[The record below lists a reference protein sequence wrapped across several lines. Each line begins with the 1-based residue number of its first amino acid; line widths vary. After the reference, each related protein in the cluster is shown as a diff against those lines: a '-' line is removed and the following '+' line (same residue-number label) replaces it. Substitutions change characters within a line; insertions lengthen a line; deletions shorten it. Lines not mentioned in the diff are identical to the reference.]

1 MKDVLDVLCISDTL
15 VSAMYQGGT
24 KSEAIY
30 LELPW
35 VALKIFNCPSTHP
48 EYNSACF
55 RITSYKIEN
64 HSVSPLQC
72 TMQVT

>member
-1 MKDVLDVLCISDTL
+1 MKDVLDVLCISNTL

-24 KSEAIY
+24 KSESH
-30 LELPW
+30 LSLPW

-55 RITSYKIEN
+55 RITSYKIEKL
-64 HSVSPLQC
+64 SVSPLQC